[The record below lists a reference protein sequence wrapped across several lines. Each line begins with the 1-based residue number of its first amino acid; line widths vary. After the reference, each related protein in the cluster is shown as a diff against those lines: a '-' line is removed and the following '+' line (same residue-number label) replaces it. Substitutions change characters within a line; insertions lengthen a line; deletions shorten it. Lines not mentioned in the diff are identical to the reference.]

1 MLILLLVLEY
11 ETSNMFVSLFQLN
24 DESSEMLVFLL
35 DLNGQ
40 LSDVFGALLY
50 LKRQSF
56 DLIVF
61 HRCIANSPLEP
72 LKFNCCLPRYFFF
85 LLNI

>member
-35 DLNGQ
+35 DLDGQ

-72 LKFNCCLPRYFFF
+72 LKFNCGRPRCFFF
-85 LLNI
+85 LLDI